1 MPIHFKTLE
10 SILNNWKMYS
20 LTISNDQIKQLELKE
35 RMIAKLMTLFESI
48 NHGEISVSEEA
59 NLDRTYGKIQY
70 ENVIRIHPKSKL

>member
-1 MPIHFKTLE
+1 
-10 SILNNWKMYS
+10 
-20 LTISNDQIKQLELKE
+20 
-35 RMIAKLMTLFESI
+35 MIAKLMTLFESI